1 MPRTSAP
8 SGMMPRLDRPMPGPT
23 SMAASIL
30 EALMQDA
37 GVADVFAA
45 QRIDARTLIAA
56 LRAASFRAPPGQA
69 SGESA
74 ADSPSDS
81 PA

>member
-1 MPRTSAP
+1 
-8 SGMMPRLDRPMPGPT
+8 
-23 SMAASIL
+23 MAASVL

-56 LRAASFRAPPGQA
+56 LRATSFRAPSGNA
-69 SGESA
+69 SRESA
-74 ADSPSDS
+74 GDSPSES